1 MSAKFRKAL
10 LRLFTKEPKKK
21 LLRRHST
28 ITTMF
33 SSSSTASSRSNS
45 FRRLA
50 NLVALKR
57 SFSDA
62 SIRRQ
67 SGHPRL
73 SSPSVLTSSS
83 STPSSPKGHYP
94 LICKTKDEHPLDKWF
109 LKKGTSGSYFSG
121 GDSVSSFSTLAFES
135 QSPKFSRRLEK
146 SNPLF
151 LNRQNGCHD
160 QWNRSLP
167 EIFPSSPLSAKR
179 VSFKDSVLPKERPRA
194 LSPLTL
200 NSVREDKLSSKK
212 EKKTRNSSV
221 QKRNSKFSK
230 TIFQKKSKK
239 FTESTS
245 FREMALSEI
254 EIQKLNSKII

>member
-10 LRLFTKEPKKK
+10 LKLFIKEPKKK
-21 LLRRHST
+21 PLRRHST

-33 SSSSTASSRSNS
+33 STSSSVSSRSNS

-83 STPSSPKGHYP
+83 STPSSPKGHYS
-94 LICKTKDEHPLDKWF
+94 LICKTKEEHPLDKWF

-121 GDSVSSFSTLAFES
+121 GDSVQSFSTLAFES
-135 QSPKFSRRLEK
+135 QSPKFGRRHEK
-146 SNPLF
+146 NNPL
-151 LNRQNGCHD
+151 LLTRQNGCLDH
-160 QWNRSLP
+160 WNRSLP
-167 EIFPSSPLSAKR
+167 ELVPSSPGSTKR

-194 LSPLTL
+194 LSPLTF
-200 NSVREDKLSSKK
+200 NSSTEDKFSSQK
-212 EKKTRNSSV
+212 EKTNNSTV
-221 QKRNSKFSK
+221 QKLNSKFPK
-230 TIFQKKSKK
+230 TIFPKKSKK

-245 FREMALSEI
+245 FREMALNEI
-254 EIQKLNSKII
+254 EKQKLNSKII